1 MQDSERVTDF
11 LARRGRFMTTGTRR
25 PTDGEEP
32 PSEPEPA
39 PPRLDEG
46 AVEFSP
52 FAEGLNTTVDY
63 QADATI
69 LYRGDQA
76 PVDPEDGFPAIDDLT
91 GRTLGQYRMGP
102 VIGWGT
108 MGRVYQAEHEFLCRP
123 CAIKVLNPGLL
134 ARQPQVREQFWAEAR
149 VVANLVHP
157 HVVTVHNLGSD
168 RNYHFIE
175 MEYVP
180 GGISLKETLI
190 KEGPLDPIR
199 ATNLVLQVVK
209 ALAAAHDSGLVHR
222 DVKPANVLMT
232 PEGNA
237 KLADFGL
244 VRRHADQGL
253 AGAKVAGTPTY
264 MAPELFAGHPASPR
278 SDLYAVGVLFYYL
291 LSAHLPFSADR
302 ISRLI
307 VMHRRKAVPDIRKFV
322 PDLTDDIVEIIA
334 RCLAKEPSARF
345 DSSEELIEH
354 LESSISQLRDTEGLL
369 RESVEGLDCFIQ
381 GARDHFRILFK
392 LPNDRLQEVYL
403 EVGQNRHN
411 ERLLSVFS
419 VCCPAEP
426 LHYEFALKLN
436 AEMTYGGLSI
446 REVNGQDMFVMTRTF
461 PRGHVH
467 PEDVRAALIDIARR
481 SDWVELQLT
490 HADVY

>member
-1 MQDSERVTDF
+1 MTMTMGESRITEPDDPT
-11 LARRGRFMTTGTRR
+11 RRGLSASARPGEPIASSPPGVTGPGAVFDSTVDYEGD
-25 PTDGEEP
+25 PTVNFRG
-32 PSEPEPA
+32 EPA
-39 PPRLDEG
+39 PP
-46 AVEFSP
+46 
-52 FAEGLNTTVDY
+52 
-63 QADATI
+63 
-69 LYRGDQA
+69 
-76 PVDPEDGFPAIDDLT
+76 DPDDGFPAVDDLT

-102 VIGWGT
+102 VIGRGT

-123 CAIKVLNPGLL
+123 CAIKVLNPGLV
-134 ARQPQVREQFWAEAR
+134 ARQPQFREQFWAEAR

-180 GGISLKETLI
+180 GGISLKETLV
-190 KEGPLDPIR
+190 KEGPLEPVR
-199 ATNLVLQVVK
+199 ASNLVLQVVK
-209 ALAAAHDSGLVHR
+209 ALGAAHRSGLVHR
-222 DVKPANVLMT
+222 DVKPANVLLT
-232 PEGNA
+232 QDGRA

-244 VRRHADQGL
+244 VRRHSEPGL
-253 AGAKVAGTPTY
+253 AGAKVAGTPTF
-264 MAPELFAGHPASPR
+264 MAPELFTGQPASPR
-278 SDLYAVGVLFYYL
+278 SDLYAVGVMFYYL
-291 LSAHLPFSADR
+291 LSGRLPFSADR

-307 VMHRRKAVPDIRKFV
+307 YMHRKKAVPDIRTIV
-322 PDLTDDIVEIIA
+322 PAVNDDLVEILGL
-334 RCLAKEPSARF
+334 CLAKDPDARF
-345 DSSEELIEH
+345 ASAEDLIEK
-354 LESSISQLRDTEGLL
+354 LSSAIAQLRDTEGLL

-426 LHYEFALKLN
+426 RHYEFALKLN
-436 AEMTYGGLSI
+436 AEMTYGGLSV
-446 REVNGQDMFVMTRTF
+446 RNVNGQDMFVMTRTF

-467 PEDVRAALIDIARR
+467 SDDVRAALIDIARR
-481 SDWVELQLT
+481 SDWVEQQLT